1 MSPVRPIRRR
11 LIRRLIRTTS
21 PITGATRSNK
31 GISTNKETDVITSVF
46 KIVVV
51 AFALAAIPHAPI
63 LWAGMK
69 KGICREG
76 R

>member
-1 MSPVRPIRRR
+1 M
-11 LIRRLIRTTS
+11 TTS
-21 PITGATRSNK
+21 PITRETEINK

-46 KIVVV
+46 KILVV
-51 AFALAAIPHAPI
+51 AFALAAAPHAHI
-63 LWAGMK
+63 LCAGIE